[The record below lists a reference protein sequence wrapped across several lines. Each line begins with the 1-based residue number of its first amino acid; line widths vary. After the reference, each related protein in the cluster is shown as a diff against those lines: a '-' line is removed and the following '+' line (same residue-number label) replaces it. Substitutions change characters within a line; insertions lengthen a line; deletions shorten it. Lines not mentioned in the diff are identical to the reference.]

1 MNFTFFHRPE
11 TRKFN
16 YKPQFYV
23 PDEEKPKRPSS
34 NSSEFNSDEFAERLH
49 RSWNQRRHNKKQGI
63 SNFKSIVWIV
73 FILFLLIFVYYKFF
87 MK

>member
-1 MNFTFFHRPE
+1 MNFTFFHRPDS
-11 TRKFN
+11 RKFN
-16 YKPQFYV
+16 YKPQFFV
-23 PDEEKPKRPSS
+23 PDDEKPKR
-34 NSSEFNSDEFAERLH
+34 NSSEYNSDEFAERLH
-49 RSWNQRRHNKKQGI
+49 RSWGQRRHNKKQGI